1 VKSGFRL
8 YDTHTHLGN
17 AFHSGRQKT
26 ADSMLRHMDEQ
37 GIDRSL
43 LIPFPVV
50 ADYRAEHDLIARA
63 VRDHP
68 DRFTGAICLNPFL
81 PAREVEDEIRRG
93 VEELGLRAL
102 KLQPQFCGLNPMSAK
117 GSWFFGLANRHR
129 LPVIVHTGSGAPFA
143 LPSLLIA
150 PAQEH
155 PELPIVIAHAG
166 GPVYY
171 LEAIV
176 AARVCP
182 NLYIDLS
189 SLMPHHVLDVLKHVP
204 ATRLMAGSDLP
215 ESATVELGKIVDLP
229 VDESAAGQFYGTR
242 RDGCSTK
249 RNKRARNP
257 PSDILRS

>member
-1 VKSGFRL
+1 MRSGFRL

-17 AFHSGRQKT
+17 AFHSGREMT
-26 ADSMLRHMDEQ
+26 ADAMLRHMDRQ

-63 VRDHP
+63 VREHP
-68 DRFTGAICLNPFL
+68 SRFTGALCLNPFL
-81 PAREVEDEIRRG
+81 PVQAVEDEIRRG
-93 VEELGLRAL
+93 VEELGLRSL
-102 KLQPQFCGLNPMSAK
+102 KLQPQFCGLNPLSAK
-117 GSWFFGLANRHR
+117 ATWFFGLANKYR

-150 PAQEH
+150 PARQY
-155 PELPIVIAHAG
+155 PDLPIVVAHAG

-176 AARVCP
+176 AAQTCD

-189 SLMPHHVLDVLKHVP
+189 SLMPHHSLDVLKHIP
-204 ATRLMAGSDLP
+204 ASRLMAGSDLP
-215 ESATVELGKIVDLP
+215 ESAAVELGKIVDLP
-229 VDESAAGQFYGTR
+229 VDESTR
-242 RDGCSTK
+242 RSILWDTPRRLFDGADS
-249 RNKRARNP
+249 
-257 PSDILRS
+257 SG